1 MWGKTG
7 RDSQSKVR
15 MLASFSDF
23 SHLLLLI
30 LQLLWACSPVA
41 GYVFFPS
48 QLYISEKIDSTFISS
63 YLLFLRSYLW
73 PCLVHNR
80 CWRNRESANAS
91 HSPEDGAILQ
101 NNLNTCHMNVW
112 LFSKSSLWKII
123 LLNLVYCCGLVI
135 NINNDYGCD
144 CRQKEFLEN
153 ISTKQ
158 QMPQEATQQEHSL

>member
-23 SHLLLLI
+23 SHLLLLV

-41 GYVFFPS
+41 GCVFFPS
-48 QLYISEKIDSTFISS
+48 QLYISENIDSTTFISS
-63 YLLFLRSYLW
+63 YLLFLRKSYLW

-80 CWRNRESANAS
+80 CCRNRESANAS

-101 NNLNTCHMNVW
+101 NNLNTFHMNVW
-112 LFSKSSLWKII
+112 YFQNHPFETLFFQTLCT
-123 LLNLVYCCGLVI
+123 VVGL
-135 NINNDYGCD
+135 
-144 CRQKEFLEN
+144 
-153 ISTKQ
+153 
-158 QMPQEATQQEHSL
+158 